1 MAENPNQP
9 QEYDSEVLR
18 TSAVLGGTA
27 SASTDKV
34 ILGGIE
40 GVKWR
45 LGIGNLSNHPY
56 SIDQK
61 IAALKDALNYGQAGL
76 ELVIQALKNE
86 SWQIHQAAYVLLE
99 KYAKTKTE
107 PALVQY
113 SSRLAKELIKC
124 YDAGER
130 NFMGTHLSQAYLP
143 WVELSEI
150 NLSQA
155 NLSEA
160 YLNRANLSGADLSEA
175 NLSKVNLISGDLSE
189 ANLNGA
195 NLSQAYMHRADL
207 SGASLIGANLRG
219 TDLSQADL
227 SGANLSG
234 ANLSEVTLSW
244 ANLSEANL
252 SRANLS
258 RANLV
263 GAKFTSLD
271 LSEANLSGA
280 KLTGVNLNEANLVGA
295 YYNDET
301 DFPIGFTSY
310 GQIKKLP
317 Q

>member
-9 QEYDSEVLR
+9 KGYDSEVLR

-27 SASTDKV
+27 SASTGKV

-56 SIDQK
+56 SVEQK

-99 KYAKTKTE
+99 KYAKTKAE
-107 PALVQY
+107 PALLQY
-113 SSRLAKELIKC
+113 TSRLAKELVKC

-130 NFMGTHLSQAYLP
+130 NFTGANLSHAYLP
-143 WVELSEI
+143 WVDLSDVNFRE
-150 NLSQA
+150 A

-160 YLNRANLSGADLSEA
+160 YLNRANLTGADLSQA

-195 NLSQAYMHRADL
+195 NLSQAYLHKADL
-207 SGASLIGANLRG
+207 SRASLIGANLRG
-219 TDLSQADL
+219 GDLTQ
-227 SGANLSG
+227 ANLSR

-244 ANLSEANL
+244 ANLNETNL

-258 RANLV
+258 KANLV

-280 KLTGVNLNEANLVGA
+280 KLKGVNLTEANLLGA

-301 DFPIGFTSY
+301 DFPIGFTGY
-310 GQIKKLP
+310 GQIRKLS